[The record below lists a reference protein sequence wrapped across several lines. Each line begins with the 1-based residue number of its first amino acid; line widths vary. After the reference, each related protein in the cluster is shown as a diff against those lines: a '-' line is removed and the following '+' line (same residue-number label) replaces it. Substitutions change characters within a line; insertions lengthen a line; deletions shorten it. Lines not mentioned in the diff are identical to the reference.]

1 MIATGELGPGSKLPT
16 ERDLAREFAV
26 NRASVRQVFKV
37 LETMGVVTQRVGDGS
52 YLSLSA
58 EDILNEPLEFLILLD
73 EISFH
78 DLFETRMI
86 VEPELAARA
95 AERANDTDLR
105 ELEETLRQL
114 KQATTKRARIEA
126 DLAFHEILLRASENR
141 ICQILFRRLHRTVA
155 TSMAKLARKAD
166 LDRPLSYHRKIY
178 QAVAKGDADEA
189 RKLMREHL
197 VNADR
202 SLPEDSKHPPA
213 KTRH

>member
-1 MIATGELGPGSKLPT
+1 MIGAGELGPGSKLPT
-16 ERDLAREFAV
+16 ERDLAREFGV

-37 LETMGVVTQRVGDGS
+37 LETMGVITQRVGDGS

-95 AERANDTDLR
+95 AERATPTDLL

-114 KQATTKRARIEA
+114 KAADTKRARIEA

-141 ICQILFRRLHRTVA
+141 ICQILFRRLHRMVG
-155 TSMAKLARKAD
+155 TSMAKLAKRAD
-166 LDRPLSYHRKIY
+166 LDRPLSYHRRIY
-178 QAVAKGDADEA
+178 QAVADHDPATA
-189 RKLMREHL
+189 RTLMREHL

-202 SLPEDSKHPPA
+202 ALPENSKLPPA
-213 KTRH
+213 RTSH